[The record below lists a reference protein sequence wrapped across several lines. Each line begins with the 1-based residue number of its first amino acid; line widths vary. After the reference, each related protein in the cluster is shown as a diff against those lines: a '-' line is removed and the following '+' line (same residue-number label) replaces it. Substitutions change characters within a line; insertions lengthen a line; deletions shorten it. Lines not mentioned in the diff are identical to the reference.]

1 MGTTFCPHILSF
13 LSFKTNENN
22 NKRKRNDENDSLFIE
37 SWIFLEGGLAAEKRG
52 ERTHNVLGLLEGSI
66 TIYWRA
72 QKTLALL

>member
-1 MGTTFCPHILSF
+1 M
-13 LSFKTNENN
+13 
-22 NKRKRNDENDSLFIE
+22 
-37 SWIFLEGGLAAEKRG
+37 AAKKGG